1 MAEYPNRTDLRN
13 PAGKI
18 AAKAATG
25 QTYGEAG
32 KQLAAQQAVPMGA
45 PPTAAPQPMQPSQ
58 PANRP
63 VPGNVVD
70 LMAPTQRPQDQMA
83 PIMNNSPMILPMS
96 NPVIEELEVLYRM
109 YPNDDLAGLIS
120 ALKYSGQ

>member
-1 MAEYPNRTDLRN
+1 MAEYPNRSDLRN

-32 KQLAAQQAVPMGA
+32 KQMAAQQSVPMGA
-45 PPTAAPQPMQPSQ
+45 SPSAAPQPTQ

-63 VPGNVVD
+63 VAGSVVD
-70 LMAPTQRPQDQMA
+70 MMAPTQRPQDMMA
-83 PIMNNSPMILPMS
+83 PIMNGRPSILPMS
-96 NPVIEELEVLYRM
+96 NPVLEELETLYRM
-109 YPNDDLAGLIS
+109 YPNDDLASLLS
-120 ALKYSGQ
+120 AIKYNGM

>member
-1 MAEYPNRTDLRN
+1 MMAEYPNRTDLRN

-18 AAKAATG
+18 AAQAAPG
-25 QTYGEAG
+25 QPYGEAG
-32 KQLAAQQAVPMGA
+32 RQISAQQAVPMGA
-45 PPTAAPQPMQPSQ
+45 PPTAAPQPMQPV
-58 PANRP
+58 NRP

-70 LMAPTQRPQDQMA
+70 LMAPTQRPQDMMA
-83 PIMNNSPMILPMS
+83 PIMGNAPMVLPMS
-96 NPVIEELEVLYRM
+96 DPVLDELEVLYRM

>member
-1 MAEYPNRTDLRN
+1 MADYANRSDLRN

-18 AAKAATG
+18 AAKAAPG
-25 QTYGEAG
+25 QAYGEAG

-45 PPTAAPQPMQPSQ
+45 PPMATPQPATPV
-58 PANRP
+58 NRP
-63 VPGNVVD
+63 IPGQVVD
-70 LMAPTQRPQDQMA
+70 LAAPTQRPQDPMV
-83 PIMNNSPMILPMS
+83 PVMGNNPMILPMS
-96 NPVIEELEVLYRM
+96 NPVIDELEVLYRM

>member
-1 MAEYPNRTDLRN
+1 MAEYPNRSDLRN

-18 AAKAATG
+18 AAQAAPG
-25 QTYGEAG
+25 QPYGEAG
-32 KQLAAQQAVPMGA
+32 RQLSAQQTVPMGA
-45 PPTAAPQPMQPSQ
+45 SPSAAPQPMQQ
-58 PANRP
+58 VNRP

-83 PIMNNSPMILPMS
+83 PIMNQPMVLPMS

>member
-1 MAEYPNRTDLRN
+1 MSDYSNRSDLRN

-45 PPTAAPQPMQPSQ
+45 PPTAAPQPMQS
-58 PANRP
+58 ANRP

-83 PIMNNSPMILPMS
+83 PIMNQPMVLPMS
-96 NPVIEELEVLYRM
+96 NPVLEELEVLYRM

>member
-1 MAEYPNRTDLRN
+1 MAEYPNRSDLRN

-25 QTYGEAG
+25 QAYGEAG

-45 PPTAAPQPMQPSQ
+45 PPTAAPQPMEPVK
-58 PANRP
+58 RP
-63 VPGNVVD
+63 TPGQVVD
-70 LMAPTQRPQDQMA
+70 LTAPTQRPEDTMV
-83 PIMNNSPMILPMS
+83 PMMTNSPMILPMS
-96 NPVIEELEVLYRM
+96 DPVIDELEVLYNM
-109 YPNDDLAGLIS
+109 YPNDDLASLIS

>member
-18 AAKAATG
+18 AAQAATG

-45 PPTAAPQPMQPSQ
+45 PPTAAPQPMQPV
-58 PANRP
+58 NRP

-70 LMAPTQRPQDQMA
+70 LMAPTQRPQDMMA
-83 PIMNNSPMILPMS
+83 PIMGNAPMVLPMS
-96 NPVIEELEVLYRM
+96 DPVLDELETLYRM